1 MPIYL
6 IDKMSLKQQNI
17 NDNMSPYNDFSQGI
31 KQEGILCSRI
41 YYLLDTL
48 LSI

>member
-17 NDNMSPYNDFSQGI
+17 NDNMSPYNDFSQFFIIIYSGI
-31 KQEGILCSRI
+31 
-41 YYLLDTL
+41 
-48 LSI
+48 